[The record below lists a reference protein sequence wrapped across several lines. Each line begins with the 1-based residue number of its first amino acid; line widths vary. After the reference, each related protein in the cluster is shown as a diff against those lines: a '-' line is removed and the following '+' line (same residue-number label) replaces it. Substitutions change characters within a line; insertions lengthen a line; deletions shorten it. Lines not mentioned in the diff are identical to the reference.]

1 MYQCSSHAS
10 AGTGVLARRL
20 PSLRRSAMAVSIG
33 LLLAA
38 PVYAQQAQS
47 SQNASS
53 SNASKA
59 TDLDAV
65 EVRGVR
71 ASLIKSQSIKHD
83 AEQIV
88 DSVSAED
95 IGALPDRSVT
105 ETLQRVSGVTIDHF
119 MARNDPDHFS
129 AEGSGVMIRGMT
141 QVRGELNGRDSF
153 SAASGRGLSF
163 EDVPAELMAGVDV
176 YKNPSAEII
185 EGGLGGTVN
194 LRTRMPFDQ
203 PGRVIGATADVN
215 CGDFSKTYKP
225 SGSFLFSDRWNTSL
239 GEMGLMVD
247 VAHSELATRSDG
259 IQVEPFV
266 RRTDAALLEGTSFDK
281 VYVPGGVNWRQLDF
295 ERKRNGVAGAF
306 QWRPSDDTEI
316 YVQYMRSSYDMN
328 WQERAAFFND
338 DTNAIG
344 PAPGTQ
350 FTYDADGRFVSGSP
364 ASSSWR
370 GNVTGND
377 GVRFYTNNR
386 YAQQSTTTSDLS
398 GGFTHKLT
406 SNLTVRGDMQLVRS
420 ESDSLDFTLF
430 DSIYLPGLTFDL
442 SGKYPSVAIADTTYT
457 SNPSNYFWS
466 AAMDHLAKNRGRE
479 LATRFDLEYAF
490 DDSSWLRTFRAG
502 IRATDRTQINKNSG
516 YNWGV
521 ISDNWAQI
529 PGTANGT
536 GLADLATY
544 MTGTSQ
550 LYSYSNLFRGK
561 IDVPNSLY
569 FPSDAAV
576 KDYAGTSKMIE
587 QIVALRGSGWAPDKY
602 QLQDINRQFERTQA
616 AYAVMYFG
624 NDEALGVPV
633 DGNIGVRIVQTKT
646 EANGYG
652 QFPDLSGSAGSE
664 ELREQYTGQYF
675 ANNAKGSYTN
685 VLPSFNMRFKFSD
698 ALQWRIA
705 ASKAMAR
712 PDYTQLQP
720 YLLLA
725 ANTESNG
732 TVSRWT
738 GTAGNPNLQPMQWRF
753 AASRGI
759 SRPTFD
765 KLNPNLSLS
774 TGTSNGAS
782 TFTGTAGNPSLE
794 AVKADQFD
802 TALEWYFGQGSMM
815 YGTVFYK
822 KVEGFIANAVFN
834 EVYDGQVWQITRPVN
849 GDSGKIRGAELGY
862 TQFFDFLPGWL
873 SGFGLQTNY
882 TYVDSEAPSPTATDT
897 NGQSLTVPLEG
908 LSKNSYNAIL
918 SYETSRFQGRV
929 AYNWRSDWLVTTA
942 GNGTGNLPVYNKG
955 FGQLDASL
963 RFNINDVWSI
973 SLDGV
978 NLLDT
983 RRESYLGVESRYRDF
998 VINDRRYGLTLRASL

>member
-10 AGTGVLARRL
+10 AGTGVFARRL
-20 PSLRRSAMAVSIG
+20 PSLRRSAMAISIG

-53 SNASKA
+53 STASKA

-215 CGDFSKTYKP
+215 YGDFSKTYKP
-225 SGSFLFSDRWNTSL
+225 SGSFLFSDRWNTGV

-398 GGFTHKLT
+398 GGCTHKLT
-406 SNLTVRGDMQLVRS
+406 GNLTVRGDMQLVRS

-442 SGKYPSVAIADTTYT
+442 SGKYPSVGIADSTYT

-490 DDSSWLRTFRAG
+490 DDSDWLRTFRAG

-529 PGTANGT
+529 PDTANGT

-569 FPSDAAV
+569 FPSNAAV
-576 KDYAGTSKMIE
+576 KDYAGTSRIIE

-664 ELREQYTGQYF
+664 ALREQYTGQYF

-738 GTAGNPNLQPMQWRF
+738 GTAGNPNLQPM
-753 AASRGI
+753 
-759 SRPTFD
+759 
-765 KLNPNLSLS
+765 
-774 TGTSNGAS
+774 
-782 TFTGTAGNPSLE
+782 
-794 AVKADQFD
+794 KANQYD
-802 TALEWYFGQGSMM
+802 TALEWYFDTSDMM
-815 YGTVFYK
+815 YLTLFYK
-822 KVEGFIANAVFN
+822 SVKDYFSNQTVTENYG
-834 EVYDGQVWQITRPVN
+834 GQDWLVTRPYN
-849 GDSGKIRGAELGY
+849 MDKGRIRGFEYGY
-862 TQFFDFLPGWL
+862 TQFFDSWPGWL
-873 SGFGLQTNY
+873 SGFGVNANFTF
-882 TYVDSEAPSPTATDT
+882 VDSSGGANTATDPYT
-897 NGQSLTVPLEG
+897 QTTVTGVSLPLEG
-908 LSKNSYNAIL
+908 LSRRSYNLAGIYEKGPL
-918 SYETSRFQGRV
+918 SLRL
-929 AYNWRSDWLVTTA
+929 AYNWRSRYLLTA
-942 GNGTGNLPVYNKG
+942 SDVSTKLPTWSDDY
-955 FGQLDASL
+955 GQLDASAFY
-963 RFNINDVWSI
+963 RFNPHVQ
-973 SLDGV
+973 
-978 NLLDT
+978 
-983 RRESYLGVESRYRDF
+983 LGVQANNLTNTVTKVLMGPTSYTGGEVDNHLYTRSWF
-998 VINDRRYGLTLRASL
+998 VNDRRYSLVLRMNW